1 MFIIIDVLGRSRVY
15 LDEMYEVL
23 ASCLE
28 AARPKPS
35 EPAAAAAQDTDLGM
49 DVDALSTRVESTT
62 ADLKELKETLT
73 QQASKMQATM
83 KVVKQELRP
92 GGGKMNAKAAAA
104 VAGAGASGET
114 HMKER
119 NRTGRH
125 APY

>member
-1 MFIIIDVLGRSRVY
+1 
-15 LDEMYEVL
+15 
-23 ASCLE
+23 
-28 AARPKPS
+28 
-35 EPAAAAAQDTDLGM
+35 M

-83 KVVKQELRP
+83 KVVKQELGP